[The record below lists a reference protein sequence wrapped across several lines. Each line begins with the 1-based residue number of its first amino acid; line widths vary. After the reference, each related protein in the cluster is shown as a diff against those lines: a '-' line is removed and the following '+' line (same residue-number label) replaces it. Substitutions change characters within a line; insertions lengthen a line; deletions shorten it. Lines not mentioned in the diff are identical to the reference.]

1 MTQGWG
7 FSRANRRGEWSGG
20 DPTKYALDKEI
31 SVFTR
36 EVLQNANDQ
45 GPEED
50 GPVEVTFR
58 LNPLSGDD
66 LDQFKEA
73 IDWDELHEHLETVA
87 DMDNGGGYQ
96 RYLNRIEE
104 EDELLLLT
112 VEDRNTTG
120 LIGSDDDENSNF
132 RALVRDVLFSSK
144 PDDSTSG
151 GSYGLGKAVL
161 WAFSGVSTVLF
172 NSQLAKDPEDYESPR
187 LIARTRLPTHRSQDG
202 DIIYQGPG
210 WFGHF
215 NDKEEDEI
223 PRSIWGD
230 ETEDLAEALHVERPG
245 VSGTS
250 ATVVGFRDP
259 TAEEQPEVN
268 ELAEE
273 ILEASVKY
281 FWPAIHFGDLEVS
294 VETPDGIREADID
307 EVPAVHPFVECVD
320 EPVNADAELDDP
332 GDVASRK
339 IPLEIPDEY
348 DGDPTEDGSVTLSVR
363 LADPDD
369 DEELVN
375 KVAFFRGAGMV
386 VKYWDRDRVVLGDR
400 DFYAALVCGRARA
413 WGNGDPTDADQDI
426 EKFLRAAEPP
436 EHDTWTSTENL
447 KNGYK
452 RGGPTTVSGLHN
464 DVTEKLRKLVQQSR
478 SRGKL
483 GPKRLAKR
491 FPIGR
496 GSPQGSV
503 SPTPERVINGDT
515 TVEFSA
521 DTDRW
526 EFSGYLEPT
535 VDEHRGWF
543 ATVALRRMAED
554 GPTEDFIPVV
564 SIQPDDLSVS
574 HGTNDGKGN
583 LDADESTDGIKFEG
597 YSEADPRE
605 GETRLEI
612 EGTLQLGGDD

>member
-31 SVFTR
+31 NVFTR

-58 LNPLSGDD
+58 LTQLSGSD
-66 LDQFKEA
+66 LSEFKEA
-73 IDWDELHEHLETVA
+73 IDWDELYTHLDTVA
-87 DMDNGGGYQ
+87 DMDKGHGYR
-96 RYLNRIEE
+96 RYLNYIEE
-104 EDELLLLT
+104 KDELLLLT
-112 VEDRNTTG
+112 IEDRNTTG
-120 LIGSDDDENSNF
+120 LIGSDDDESSNF

-144 PDDSTSG
+144 PDDGTSG

-161 WAFSGVSTVLF
+161 WAFSGVSTVIF
-172 NSQLAKDPEDYESPR
+172 NSQLNEDPDEFDSPR
-187 LIARTRLPTHRSQDG
+187 LIARTRLPTHRSEDG
-202 DIIYQGPG
+202 DAIYQGPG
-210 WFGHF
+210 WFGHL
-215 NDKEEDEI
+215 DEDDDEI
-223 PRSIWGD
+223 PRSIWNG
-230 ETEDLAEALHVERPG
+230 EAEDLADALSISRPD

-259 TAEEQPEVN
+259 TAEEQPSVDD
-268 ELAEE
+268 LAED
-273 ILEASVKY
+273 IIEASVKY

-294 VETPDGIREADID
+294 VETPDETREADID
-307 EVPAVHPFVECVD
+307 EVPAVHPFVKCVD
-320 EPVNADAELDDP
+320 ERFEPDGELDGA
-332 GDVASRK
+332 GDIATRE
-339 IPLEIPDEY
+339 IPLEIPDRY
-348 DGDPTEDGSVTLSVR
+348 DGTPTEDGAVTLSVG
-363 LADPDD
+363 LAGPDD

-386 VKYWDRDRVVLGDR
+386 VRYWDRDRVVLGDR
-400 DFYAALVCGRARA
+400 DFYATLVCGRARA
-413 WGNGDPTDADQDI
+413 WGNGEPTDADEDI
-426 EKFLRAAEPP
+426 EMFLRAAEPP
-436 EHDTWTSTENL
+436 EHDKWTSTENL
-447 KNGYK
+447 KDGYK
-452 RGGPTTVSGLHN
+452 LGGPTAVDGLHD
-464 DVTEKLRKLVQQSR
+464 DVTENLRKLVQESR

-496 GSPQGSV
+496 GSSRRSD
-503 SPTPERVINGDT
+503 SPTHGRVIDGDT
-515 TVEFSA
+515 TVGFNN

-535 VDEHRGWF
+535 VDDHRGWS
-543 ATVALRRMAED
+543 ATVTLRRMAED

-574 HGTNDGKGN
+574 HGTADGKGN
-583 LDADESTDGIKFEG
+583 LEADETIDGIQFVG

-605 GETRLEI
+605 GETRLEV
-612 EGTLQLGGDD
+612 EGTVQLGGDD

>member
-1 MTQGWG
+1 MTNGWG

-31 SVFTR
+31 SIFTR

-45 GPEED
+45 GPEDD

-58 LNPLSGDD
+58 LTPLSGDD

-73 IDWDELHEHLETVA
+73 IDWDTLHGHLETVA
-87 DMDNGGGYQ
+87 DMDKGGGYR

-104 EDELLLLT
+104 EDDLLLLT

-120 LIGSDDDENSNF
+120 LIGSDDDESSNF

-144 PDDSTSG
+144 PDDGTSG

-161 WAFSGVSTVLF
+161 WAFSGVSTVIF
-172 NSQLAKDPEDYESPR
+172 NSQLADDPEEYESPR
-187 LIARTRLPTHRSQDG
+187 LIARTRLPTHRSEDG
-202 DIIYQGPG
+202 DTIYQGPG

-215 NDKEEDEI
+215 DSDDDEI
-223 PRSIWGD
+223 PRSIWNG
-230 ETEDLAEALHVERPG
+230 EAEDLAEALHIDRPDA
-245 VSGTS
+245 SGTS

-259 TAEEQPEVN
+259 TAEEQPSVDD
-268 ELAEE
+268 LADD

-294 VETPDGIREADID
+294 VETPDGVREADID
-307 EVPAVHPFVECVD
+307 EVPAVHPFVKCVD
-320 EPVNADAELDDP
+320 ERFDADDDLDDP
-332 GDVASRK
+332 GDVAK
-339 IPLEIPDEY
+339 KEIPVEMPDEY
-348 DGDPTEDGSVTLSVR
+348 DGRPTEDGSVSLSVR
-363 LADPDD
+363 LAGPDD

-386 VKYWDRDRVVLGDR
+386 VRYWDRDRVVLGDR

-413 WGNGDPTDADQDI
+413 WGNGEPTEADEDI

-436 EHDTWTSTENL
+436 EHDKWTSTENL
-447 KNGYK
+447 KDGYK
-452 RGGPTTVSGLHN
+452 LGGPTTVDGLHD
-464 DVTEKLRKLVQQSR
+464 DVTESLRKLVQQSR

-491 FPIGR
+491 FPIGH
-496 GSPQGSV
+496 GSSRRSD
-503 SPTPERVINGDT
+503 SPTMGRVIDGDT
-515 TVEFSA
+515 TVGFDN

-535 VDEHRGWF
+535 VDDHRGWS
-543 ATVALRRMAED
+543 ATVSLRRMAED

-564 SIQPDDLSVS
+564 SIQPDDLSVT
-574 HGTNDGKGN
+574 HGTSDGKGS
-583 LDADESTDGIKFEG
+583 LEADETVDGIRFEG
-597 YSEADPRE
+597 YSETDPRE
-605 GETRLEI
+605 GETRLEV
-612 EGTLQLGGDD
+612 EGTVQLGGDD

>member
-45 GPEED
+45 GPED
-50 GPVEVTFR
+50 NGPVEVTFR
-58 LNPLSGDD
+58 LTPLTGSA
-66 LDQFKEA
+66 LDEFKEA
-73 IDWDELHEHLETVA
+73 IDWDDLYTHLDTVA
-87 DMDNGGGYQ
+87 DMDKGHGYR

-104 EDELLLLT
+104 ENELLLLT
-112 VEDRNTTG
+112 IEDRNTTG
-120 LIGSDDDENSNF
+120 LIGSDDDESSNF

-144 PDDSTSG
+144 PDDGTSG

-161 WAFSGVSTVLF
+161 WAFSGVSTVIF
-172 NSQLAKDPEDYESPR
+172 NSQLNEDPDEFDSPR
-187 LIARTRLPTHRSQDG
+187 LIARTRLPTHRSEDG
-202 DIIYQGPG
+202 DTIYQGPG

-215 NDKEEDEI
+215 EEEEDEI
-223 PRSIWGD
+223 PRSIWNG
-230 ETEDLAEALHVERPG
+230 EAEGLADALSISRPD

-259 TAEEQPEVN
+259 TAEEQPSVDD
-268 ELAEE
+268 LADN
-273 ILEASVKY
+273 IIEASVKY

-294 VETPDGIREADID
+294 VETPDGIRKADID
-307 EVPAVHPFVECVD
+307 EVPAVHPFVKCVD
-320 EPVNADAELDDP
+320 ERFEPDGELDDP
-332 GDVASRK
+332 GDIATRE
-339 IPLEIPDEY
+339 IPLEIPDRY
-348 DGDPTEDGSVTLSVR
+348 DGTPTEDGAVTLSVG
-363 LADPDD
+363 LAGPDD

-386 VKYWDRDRVVLGDR
+386 VRYWDRDRVVLGDR
-400 DFYAALVCGRARA
+400 DFYATLVSGRARA
-413 WGNGDPTDADQDI
+413 WGNGDPTDADEDI
-426 EKFLRAAEPP
+426 EMFLRAAEPP
-436 EHDTWTSTENL
+436 EHDKWMSTENL
-447 KNGYK
+447 KDGYK
-452 RGGPTTVSGLHN
+452 LGGPTAVDGMHD
-464 DVTEKLRKLVQQSR
+464 DVTESMRKLVQESR

-496 GSPQGSV
+496 GSSRRSG
-503 SPTPERVINGDT
+503 SPTPGRVIDGDT
-515 TVEFSA
+515 TVGFNN

-535 VDEHRGWF
+535 DDDHRGWS
-543 ATVALRRMAED
+543 ATVTLRRMAED

-574 HGTNDGKGN
+574 HGTADGKGS
-583 LDADESTDGIKFEG
+583 LEADETVNGIQFEG
-597 YSEADPRE
+597 YSETDPRE
-605 GETRLEI
+605 GETRLEV
-612 EGTLQLGGDD
+612 EGTVQLGGDD

>member
-45 GPEED
+45 GPEDD
-50 GPVEVTFR
+50 GPVKVTFR
-58 LNPLSGDD
+58 LTPLTGNA
-66 LDQFKEA
+66 LAEFKKA
-73 IDWDELHEHLETVA
+73 IDWDELYTHLNKVA
-87 DMDNGGGYQ
+87 DMDKGHGYR
-96 RYLNRIEE
+96 RYLKRIEE
-104 EDELLLLT
+104 ENELLLLT
-112 VEDRNTTG
+112 IEDRNTTG
-120 LIGSDDDENSNF
+120 LIGSDDDESSNF

-144 PDDSTSG
+144 PDDATSG

-161 WAFSGVSTVLF
+161 WAFSGVSTVIF
-172 NSQLAKDPEDYESPR
+172 NSQLNEDPDEFDSPR
-187 LIARTRLPTHRSQDG
+187 LIARTRLPTHRSEDG
-202 DIIYQGPG
+202 DTIYQGPG

-215 NDKEEDEI
+215 EEEKDEI
-223 PRSIWGD
+223 PRSIWNG
-230 ETEDLAEALHVERPG
+230 EAEDLADALSISRPD

-250 ATVVGFRDP
+250 ATVIGFRDP
-259 TAEEQPEVN
+259 TAEEQPSVDD
-268 ELAEE
+268 LADN
-273 ILEASVKY
+273 IIEASVKF

-307 EVPAVHPFVECVD
+307 EVPAVHPFVKCVD
-320 EPVNADAELDDP
+320 ERFEPDGELDDP
-332 GDVASRK
+332 GDIATRE
-339 IPLEIPDEY
+339 IPLEIPDRY
-348 DGDPTEDGSVTLSVR
+348 DGTPTEDGAVTLSVG
-363 LADPDD
+363 LAGPDD

-386 VKYWDRDRVVLGDR
+386 VRYWDRDRVVLGDR
-400 DFYAALVCGRARA
+400 DFYATLVSGRARS
-413 WGNGDPTDADQDI
+413 WGNGDPTDADEDI
-426 EKFLRAAEPP
+426 EMFLRAAEPP
-436 EHDTWTSTENL
+436 EHDKWTSTENL
-447 KNGYK
+447 KDGYK
-452 RGGPTTVSGLHN
+452 LGGPSAVDGLHD
-464 DVTEKLRKLVQQSR
+464 DVTENLRKLVQESR

-496 GSPQGSV
+496 GSSRRRD
-503 SPTPERVINGDT
+503 SPTPGRVIDGDT
-515 TVEFSA
+515 TVEFSN

-535 VDEHRGWF
+535 VDDHRGWS
-543 ATVALRRMAED
+543 ATVTIRRMAED

-574 HGTNDGKGN
+574 HGTAERKGS
-583 LDADESTDGIKFEG
+583 LEADESIDGIQFEG
-597 YSEADPRE
+597 YSETDPRE
-605 GETRLEI
+605 GETRLEV
-612 EGTLQLGGDD
+612 EGTVQLGGDD